1 MTGSGLEFDKGKEM
15 VNVCIA
21 TEEMKKEAA
30 DARTIEIAKALIDL
44 GKNTVE
50 DIAEATKLP
59 LDVIK
64 GLAEP
69 KVQ

>member
-1 MTGSGLEFDKGKEM
+1 MEFDKGKEM